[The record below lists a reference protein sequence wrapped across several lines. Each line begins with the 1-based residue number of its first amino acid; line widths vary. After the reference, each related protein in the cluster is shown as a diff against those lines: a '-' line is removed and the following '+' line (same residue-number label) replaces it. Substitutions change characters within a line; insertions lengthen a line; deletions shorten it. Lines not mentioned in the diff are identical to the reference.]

1 MKVGLARN
9 GALWRPSRI
18 EFADATPDELN
29 DTDKHSEGEAPG
41 DEAGEADVAQ
51 TAEFDYVDDWS
62 EEDDSA
68 PESESNAPMAGLN
81 PNRPARVGDRS
92 KPPEDTED
100 EEEGDSKSK
109 VGGTV
114 ERALDGFDAYLDEES
129 EPSTG
134 SSSDLSSSGLSS
146 SGIPADNSGV
156 EFDSGSSQA
165 SGVFSRY
172 DEATE
177 ATPSGEFDL
186 FEEESGAEPRE
197 QTLQDI
203 VNAHEKKIR
212 RLKKR
217 LAYQKEI
224 VQVVSELLVE
234 ARVIS
239 RSELKKRL
247 RALRDKSS

>member
-1 MKVGLARN
+1 WN
-9 GALWRPSRI
+9 GAHRSPART
-18 EFADATPDELN
+18 EFSEATSGALN
-29 DTDKHSEGEAPG
+29 DTEKHPEGKSNG
-41 DEAGEADVAQ
+41 DGAGKADVAQ

-62 EEDDSA
+62 EEEDSE
-68 PESESNAPMAGLN
+68 PDSKSNSQSDAPMAGLN

-92 KPPEDTED
+92 KPPQDAEDGEQD
-100 EEEGDSKSK
+100 ESKEK

-114 ERALDGFDAYLDEES
+114 ERALDGFDAFLDEES
-129 EPSTG
+129 EPSAG
-134 SSSDLSSSGLSS
+134 SSADLSSSGLSS
-146 SGIPADNSGV
+146 SGLRADNSGV
-156 EFDSGSSQA
+156 GFESGNSQA

-177 ATPSGEFDL
+177 AAPSGEFDL
-186 FEEESGAEPRE
+186 FEEDSGAAPRE

-217 LAYQKEI
+217 LAYQKEV

-239 RSELKKRL
+239 RSQLKKRL
-247 RALRDKSS
+247 RALRDKNS